1 MDLRAWK
8 ETETKATSL
17 HSSLSSENEFSTDN
31 LKTANYQHTDEYES
45 EDGSPAKG
53 NGTGPMPLL
62 EPEDDWV
69 EELPRPIPFKAS
81 RPNIEKE
88 TKWF

>member
-17 HSSLSSENEFSTDN
+17 HSSLSPENEFSTDN
-31 LKTANYQHTDEYES
+31 LKTTNTNYQHTDEYES

-69 EELPRPIPFKAS
+69 EELPRPIPIKAS
-81 RPNIEKE
+81 RSNIEK
-88 TKWF
+88 KIK